1 MEVYEKIR
9 LIRQIK
15 NWSQEDM
22 ASKLE
27 MSVNGYANIERGD
40 TDVQLSRLKQIAK
53 VFEMELSELIGVNE
67 KNVLNVTGTCNTTQF
82 NQSHI
87 SSGSMELIE
96 LKHELE
102 KARLLIALREQENA
116 YLKEI
121 IKLMKQ
127 EKEWSS
133 SRN

>member
-87 SSGSMELIE
+87 TSDSMELIE